1 MNNSTMLGLGA
12 ALSIEDKPDMEKLFA
27 PLFKSKNKFRRDHKL
42 REIAAKKRV
51 EKRRA
56 RKKFAKKWSK

>member
-1 MNNSTMLGLGA
+1 MDNSTMLSLGA
-12 ALSIEDKPDMEKLFA
+12 ALSIEDK

-56 RKKFAKKWSK
+56 RKKFAKEWSK

>member
-1 MNNSTMLGLGA
+1 MDNSTMLGLGA
-12 ALSIEDKPDMEKLFA
+12 ALSA

-56 RKKFAKKWSK
+56 RKKFAKEWSK